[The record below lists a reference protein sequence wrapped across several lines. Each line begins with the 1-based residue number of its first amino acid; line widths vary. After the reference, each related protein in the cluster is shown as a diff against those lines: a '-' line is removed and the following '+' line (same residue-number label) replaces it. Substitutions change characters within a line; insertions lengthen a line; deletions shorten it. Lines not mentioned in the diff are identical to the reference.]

1 MATIAEEITALSG
14 RIQEAYDV
22 CEAKGATMPQSK
34 TTWNLSSTID
44 SIPAGGGTFLGMDLS
59 GWIGQAPADL
69 SARFTYDNCKDSIK
83 LNHFGGV
90 PDVTGV
96 TTS

>member
-44 SIPAGGGTFLGMDLS
+44 SIPAGGGLDIYGMDAEQYFSSGPLTNKAAISVKSPVLS
-59 GWIGQAPADL
+59 SMTIE
-69 SARFTYDNCKDSIK
+69 
-83 LNHFGGV
+83 
-90 PDVTGV
+90 
-96 TTS
+96 